1 MIQFLFF
8 FSSEREKR
16 SHQIFF
22 GLNEYRE
29 LTFNFIKIESLSE
42 SNKSLPKIKQLI
54 SFGNTNMPICALQL
68 PIVKIFKDYDKMSA
82 KQQYE
87 SSHNINDGDDIETD
101 DKQVTIKFVA
111 ASIDDQDGCNSSNET
126 DLTSSKPRPLRQ
138 RKRSTSNIFHKTN
151 KDLNSPDGSATLN
164 SSSESIGIK
173 RVNSPAGLHID
184 IAATPTRSCDS
195 IGARDGLRKQLL
207 RRSPSP
213 SFLTRTPDREYSA
226 YNGNPPLSPN
236 MCPGYAQYQMSL
248 LEVPMPFDYGDAS
261 SDDLSSEW
269 DSDVQEPQRSP
280 KVFISIFLRFHLN
293 TSFQR

>member
-1 MIQFLFF
+1 
-8 FSSEREKR
+8 
-16 SHQIFF
+16 
-22 GLNEYRE
+22 
-29 LTFNFIKIESLSE
+29 
-42 SNKSLPKIKQLI
+42 
-54 SFGNTNMPICALQL
+54 MPICALQL

-82 KQQYE
+82 KEQYE

-101 DKQVTIKFVA
+101 DERVTIKFVA
-111 ASIDDQDGCNSSNET
+111 ASIDEQDGCNSSSNET
-126 DLTSSKPRPLRQ
+126 DLTSSKSRPLRQ

-151 KDLNSPDGSATLN
+151 KTHSDSHSPDGPATLN

-173 RVNSPAGLHID
+173 RVNLPAALNIE
-184 IAATPTRSCDS
+184 IPTRATPT
-195 IGARDGLRKQLL
+195 RDGLRKQLL
-207 RRSPSP
+207 VRRSPSP
-213 SFLTRTPDREYSA
+213 SFLRRTPDRDYNA

-280 KVFISIFLRFHLN
+280 KVFILIFFFSQLN
-293 TSFQR
+293 PFA